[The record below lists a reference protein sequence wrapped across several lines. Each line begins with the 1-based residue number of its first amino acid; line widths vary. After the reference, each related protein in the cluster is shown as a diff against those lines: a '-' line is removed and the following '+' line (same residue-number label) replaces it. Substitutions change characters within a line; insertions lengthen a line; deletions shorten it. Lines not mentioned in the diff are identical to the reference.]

1 MFLCSKDA
9 EFFADSNDYNNLLLL
24 LQNMAVG
31 EQILK
36 LVIFLSADLDIFLYF
51 AKYQVF
57 FLGVYSPDYDN
68 CSYVQYVNK
77 QPRRLSNGDFWV
89 WPRFDPLTPSP

>member
-24 LQNMAVG
+24 EQNMAVG

-36 LVIFLSADLDIFLYF
+36 LLLFISANLDFLEKNILQNIKFGR
-51 AKYQVF
+51 F
-57 FLGVYSPDYDN
+57 FGSFHN
-68 CSYVQYVNK
+68 F
-77 QPRRLSNGDFWV
+77 NGYH
-89 WPRFDPLTPSP
+89 

>member
-36 LVIFLSADLDIFLYF
+36 LLIFISADLDFLEKSILQNVKF
-51 AKYQVF
+51 GSF
-57 FLGVYSPDYDN
+57 FGMFHNFKVYH
-68 CSYVQYVNK
+68 
-77 QPRRLSNGDFWV
+77 
-89 WPRFDPLTPSP
+89 

>member
-24 LQNMAVG
+24 LQNVAIR

-36 LVIFLSADLDIFLYF
+36 LLIFISADSDFLEKNILQNVKF
-51 AKYQVF
+51 GRF
-57 FLGVYSPDYDN
+57 FGRFHN
-68 CSYVQYVNK
+68 F
-77 QPRRLSNGDFWV
+77 NGYH
-89 WPRFDPLTPSP
+89 